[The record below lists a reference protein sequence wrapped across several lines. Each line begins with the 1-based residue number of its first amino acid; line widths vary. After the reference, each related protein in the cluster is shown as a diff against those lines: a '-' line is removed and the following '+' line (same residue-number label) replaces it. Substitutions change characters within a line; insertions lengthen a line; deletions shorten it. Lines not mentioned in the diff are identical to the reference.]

1 MSKLQK
7 LSESYTWVSEIG
19 SRMVIELKKTH
30 DMLEEIFNRCFQQ
43 YGISNAKF
51 NMLVLLYREG
61 DQGLMLSELGEKM
74 LVTKSNITGM
84 VDRLEKQGFV
94 KRVRDDGDRRI
105 IKAVMTGKGREFTV
119 NIIEKYREWTEKI
132 MEILD
137 ENEKNCMINVL
148 RKLQKGLVEF

>member
-1 MSKLQK
+1 
-7 LSESYTWVSEIG
+7 
-19 SRMVIELKKTH
+19 
-30 DMLEEIFNRCFQQ
+30 
-43 YGISNAKF
+43 
-51 NMLVLLYREG
+51 
-61 DQGLMLSELGEKM
+61 
-74 LVTKSNITGM
+74 
-84 VDRLEKQGFV
+84 
-94 KRVRDDGDRRI
+94 VRDDGDRRI